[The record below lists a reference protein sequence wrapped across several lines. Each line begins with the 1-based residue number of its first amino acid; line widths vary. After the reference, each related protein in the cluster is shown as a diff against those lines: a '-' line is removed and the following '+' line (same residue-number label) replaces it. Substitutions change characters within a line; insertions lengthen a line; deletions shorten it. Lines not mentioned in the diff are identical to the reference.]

1 MSRFS
6 VEDRARNSTMPV
18 GTYAWLSEPHLLC
31 VLFVIFL
38 VAVGFGTVGELL
50 ARLGPNL
57 EPLGVGQ
64 EAGGYTR
71 AACSLRYVGLLLEK
85 SPECWGKLRRH
96 VSCKLFVFRQC
107 ETEPCSRT
115 PRQCMTPLGLNTTRR
130 THLGPGP
137 GFHLQGQGMRV
148 RRACA
153 QRTLASP
160 RCGVSPQR
168 AACLAPSFYCIISV
182 TKPAAGPRRSR
193 RRTLRLQARICSW
206 GEANL
211 DTESRLT
218 AGEHRQ
224 TLRVGCFTTPR
235 ILQLGRRESH
245 GILQYQT
252 SRVPPL
258 LVSSGHVR
266 QWYRGVSSGTSRN
279 SDDTKNANS
288 YPSWET

>member
-160 RCGVSPQR
+160 RRGVSPQR
-168 AACLAPSFYCIISV
+168 VLLQLAWLKFLLHYICHKTCCRASSQP
-182 TKPAAGPRRSR
+182 PADVKAS
-193 RRTLRLQARICSW
+193 
-206 GEANL
+206 GEN
-211 DTESRLT
+211 
-218 AGEHRQ
+218 
-224 TLRVGCFTTPR
+224 
-235 ILQLGRRESH
+235 LQLGRS
-245 GILQYQT
+245 G
-252 SRVPPL
+252 SRHRVTAYCRRAPPNAAGWMFYHTQNL
-258 LVSSGHVR
+258 AAGAKGHA
-266 QWYRGVSSGTSRN
+266 YCS
-279 SDDTKNANS
+279 TKLIVFL
-288 YPSWET
+288 PFL

>member
-168 AACLAPSFYCIISV
+168 VL
-182 TKPAAGPRRSR
+182 
-193 RRTLRLQARICSW
+193 
-206 GEANL
+206 
-211 DTESRLT
+211 
-218 AGEHRQ
+218 
-224 TLRVGCFTTPR
+224 
-235 ILQLGRRESH
+235 LQLAWLKFLLHYICHKTCCRASS
-245 GILQYQT
+245 Q
-252 SRVPPL
+252 PPAD
-258 LVSSGHVR
+258 VKV
-266 QWYRGVSSGTSRN
+266 
-279 SDDTKNANS
+279 
-288 YPSWET
+288 